1 MITMNVGKL
10 RSETVMKGLDR
21 APNRSLLHAVGL
33 SGDDFEKPLVAV
45 VNSWN
50 EIVPGHIHL
59 RQISEAVKSGIRAA
73 GSVPLEF
80 NTIGICDGIAMG
92 HVGMKYSLPS
102 RELIADSIEL
112 MVEAH
117 RFDAMVLISTCDK
130 IVPGHLMAAARLDI
144 PSIVVTGGPMLP
156 GDYRGQPAD
165 VITVFEAIGWYRA
178 GKIDEKELAYIE
190 SVACPGPGSCAGLFT
205 ANTMACLTE
214 TLGIS
219 LPGCASTHAVDSAK
233 VKIARESGKRI
244 VGMIKEGL
252 IPSQIMSKEAFENA
266 IMVDMAIGGSTN
278 TALHL
283 PAIALELDIKL
294 PLELFDEISRK
305 TPHIC
310 DLRPGGPYMML
321 DFHKAGGMPAILKRL
336 EKMLH
341 LDVLSCT
348 GKTLKEL
355 VKNYEVEDEDI
366 IRPVE
371 NPVHK
376 EGGIAVLKGNLA
388 PEGAVVKQIAIA
400 TEIMEHEGPAKVYN
414 SEEEAV
420 KAIKN
425 GEIERRDVIV
435 IRYEGLKGGPGM
447 REMLAPT
454 ALITGMGL
462 SDSVALITDGR
473 FSGGTRGPC
482 IGHIMPEAAEKGPI
496 AAIENGD
503 IIKIDISKRKL
514 EIKLT
519 ETEIKERLTKIKIP
533 QRKLRKNSYLKKI
546 TA

>member
-1 MITMNVGKL
+1 MNVGKL

-73 GSVPLEF
+73 GGVPLEF

-214 TLGIS
+214 ALGIS

-278 TALHL
+278 TVLHL

-336 EKMLH
+336 EKMLQ

-400 TEIMEHEGPAKVYN
+400 PEIMEHEGPAKVYN

-425 GEIERRDVIV
+425 NEIERGDVAV
-435 IRYEGLKGGPGM
+435 IRYEGPKGGPGM

-503 IIKIDISKRKL
+503 IIKIDIPKRKL
-514 EIKLT
+514 EIKLA
-519 ETEIKERLTKIKIP
+519 ETEIKERLTKIKTP
-533 QRKLRKNSYLKKI
+533 KRKLRKNSYLKKI

>member
-1 MITMNVGKL
+1 MNVGKL

-21 APNRSLLHAVGL
+21 APNRALLHAVGL

-73 GSVPLEF
+73 GGVPLEF

-102 RELIADSIEL
+102 RDLIADSIEL

-117 RFDAMVLISTCDK
+117 RFDAMVLIPTCDK

-214 TLGIS
+214 ALGIS

-278 TALHL
+278 TVLHL

-336 EKMLH
+336 EKMLQ

-400 TEIMEHEGPAKVYN
+400 PEIMEHEGPAKVYN

-425 GEIERRDVIV
+425 NEIERGDVAV
-435 IRYEGLKGGPGM
+435 IRYEGPKGGPGM

-503 IIKIDISKRKL
+503 IIKIDIPKRKL
-514 EIKLT
+514 EIKLA
-519 ETEIKERLTKIKIP
+519 ETEIKERLTKIKTP

>member
-1 MITMNVGKL
+1 MNVGKL

-21 APNRSLLHAVGL
+21 APNRALLHAVGL

-117 RFDAMVLISTCDK
+117 RFDAMVLIPTCDK

-156 GDYRGQPAD
+156 GDYRGKPVD
-165 VITVFEAIGWYRA
+165 VITVFEAMGWYRA

-214 TLGIS
+214 ALGIS

-278 TALHL
+278 TVLHL

-400 TEIMEHEGPAKVYN
+400 PEIMEHEGPAKVYN

-425 GEIERRDVIV
+425 NEIERGDVAV
-435 IRYEGLKGGPGM
+435 IRYEGPKGGPGM

-503 IIKIDISKRKL
+503 IIKIDIPKRKL

-519 ETEIKERLTKIKIP
+519 ETEIKKRLTKIKTP

>member
-1 MITMNVGKL
+1 MNVGKL

-21 APNRSLLHAVGL
+21 APNRALLHAVGL

-117 RFDAMVLISTCDK
+117 RFDAMVLIPTCDK

-156 GDYRGQPAD
+156 GDYRGKPVD
-165 VITVFEAIGWYRA
+165 VITVFEAMGWYRA

-214 TLGIS
+214 ALGIS

-388 PEGAVVKQIAIA
+388 PEGAVVKQIAIQP
-400 TEIMEHEGPAKVYN
+400 EIMEHEGPAKVYN

-425 GEIERRDVIV
+425 NEIERGDVAV
-435 IRYEGLKGGPGM
+435 IRYEGPKGGPGM

-503 IIKIDISKRKL
+503 IIKIDIPKRKL
-514 EIKLT
+514 EIKLA
-519 ETEIKERLTKIKIP
+519 ETEIKERLTKIKTP

>member
-1 MITMNVGKL
+1 MNVGKL

-355 VKNYEVEDEDI
+355 VKNYEVEDEEI

-519 ETEIKERLTKIKIP
+519 ETEIKGRLTKIKIP